1 MAESQLRRVL
11 DSGIV
16 AVVRAPDSDQLVH
29 VARALADGGVGV
41 VEITMSVPNALDVL
55 RQVRQELGDR
65 LLLGAGTV
73 LDAETARSVLL
84 AGAEFI
90 VAPTLNLDV
99 IRLCRR
105 YGKLVMPGA
114 FTPTEILTAW
124 EAGADIVKVFPAD
137 VVGPAF
143 FKALRGP
150 LPQIRL
156 MPTGGVNL
164 TTAAD
169 FLKAG
174 ACCLGIGGQLVEPK
188 AIAERNFDR
197 LRSLRQDNEPD
208 PVVELIDLF
217 LEYVPRHLHQLG
229 AALEKQDAGGMR
241 GAAHSLKGS
250 ARNMGAN
257 YVNEDVVVDG
267 DLVTGRTG
275 GHCHQFAR
283 QIIDLLLEKA

>member
-1 MAESQLRRVL
+1 MFVHFRLSHLPRRIHRRQNSVAHREEIAIMAESQLCRVWE
-11 DSGIV
+11 SGIV
-16 AVVRAPDSDQLVH
+16 EVVRAPDSDQLVH
-29 VARALADGGVGV
+29 VARALADGGVDV

-73 LDAETARSVLL
+73 LDAETARAVLL

-114 FTPTEILTAW
+114 FTPTEILAAW

-156 MPTGGVNL
+156 MPTGGVDL
-164 TTAAD
+164 STAAD

-188 AIAERNFDR
+188 AVAERNFDR
-197 LRSLRQDNEPD
+197 
-208 PVVELIDLF
+208 I
-217 LEYVPRHLHQLG
+217 
-229 AALEKQDAGGMR
+229 
-241 GAAHSLKGS
+241 
-250 ARNMGAN
+250 RN
-257 YVNEDVVVDG
+257 
-267 DLVTGRTG
+267 L
-275 GHCHQFAR
+275 AR
-283 QIIDLLLEKA
+283 QYVAIVQQTRAAGNNGRA

>member
-1 MAESQLRRVL
+1 MAESHLRRVL

-16 AVVRAPDSDQLVH
+16 AVVRAPESDQMVE
-29 VARALADGGVGV
+29 VARALADGGVTV
-41 VEITMSVPNALDVL
+41 VEFTMSVPNALRVL
-55 RQVRQELGDR
+55 EEVRQALGDR
-65 LLLGAGTV
+65 VLLGAGTV
-73 LDAETARSVLL
+73 LDPETARSVIL
-84 AGAEFI
+84 AGVEFI

-105 YGKLVMPGA
+105 YDKLVMPGA

-156 MPTGGVNL
+156 MPTGGVDL

-174 ACCLGIGGQLVEPK
+174 ACCLGIGSQLVEPK
-188 AIAERNFDR
+188 AVAERNFDR
-197 LRSLRQDNEPD
+197 IRSL
-208 PVVELIDLF
+208 
-217 LEYVPRHLHQLG
+217 
-229 AALEKQDAGGMR
+229 
-241 GAAHSLKGS
+241 
-250 ARNMGAN
+250 
-257 YVNEDVVVDG
+257 
-267 DLVTGRTG
+267 
-275 GHCHQFAR
+275 AR
-283 QIIDLLLEKA
+283 QYVTIFQEFRANAK